1 MRRSTEH
8 HYAPQE
14 LAESSSLA
22 DMHLGSMGR
31 LLLGGRKPRSSVCH
45 SAKRPWDLTRVQTYI
60 TLQRKEGNI
69 CCLERLHAKNERN
82 STYKKPPSD
91 MRNIFTK
98 FMPRVPS
105 M

>member
-8 HYAPQE
+8 HYASQE

-22 DMHLGSMGR
+22 DMRLRSMR
-31 LLLGGRKPRSSVCH
+31 KLLLGDRRPRSTVCG
-45 SAKRPWDLTRVQTYI
+45 SAKRPWDLPRVQIYI
-60 TLQRKEGNI
+60 TLQRKEGNV
-69 CCLERLHAKNERN
+69 CCLERLRAKNERN
-82 STYKKPPSD
+82 SIYKKPPSD